1 MDPVSYDFTLGGCN
15 WRLEVMPTD
24 GWKND
29 KLLLL
34 VVLWGIAVIL
44 LLVVLTISILLVDEQ
59 RKKFRRLSLTDSM
72 TGLLN
77 RNGFNLQLEEYLE
90 GNKQKNCVGI
100 LLDVDNFKFI
110 NDVYGHTIGDQVLL
124 QLSQSL
130 VQAFPDNSIIARN
143 GGDEFCIILK
153 DCRAEEAAPMI
164 DAFSKASRSFSA
176 KGVEHNYSISLG
188 YAEYP
193 ANAEKVSDIL
203 RYADIALYEVKLQGK
218 HGALAYRSD
227 FHNSKRTQLGFSLSD
242 ISDNLPGA
250 FFIYRAEKEDERIL
264 YANQEMLQLTGCTD
278 LDDFMHFT
286 KHQFRNLVHPED
298 LTQVEESIW
307 QQIESGMNGYNDY
320 VKYRL
325 AVKDGTYKTVLDYG
339 RIVESEH
346 YGSVFY
352 VLVVDCEFIKTHYD
366 D

>member
-1 MDPVSYDFTLGGCN
+1 
-15 WRLEVMPTD
+15 
-24 GWKND
+24 
-29 KLLLL
+29 
-34 VVLWGIAVIL
+34 
-44 LLVVLTISILLVDEQ
+44 
-59 RKKFRRLSLTDSM
+59 
-72 TGLLN
+72 
-77 RNGFNLQLEEYLE
+77 
-90 GNKQKNCVGI
+90 
-100 LLDVDNFKFI
+100 
-110 NDVYGHTIGDQVLL
+110 
-124 QLSQSL
+124 
-130 VQAFPDNSIIARN
+130 
-143 GGDEFCIILK
+143 
-153 DCRAEEAAPMI
+153 MI

-176 KGVEHNYSISLG
+176 KGAEHNYSISLG

-218 HGALAYRSD
+218 HGALAYRPD

-250 FFIYRAEKEDERIL
+250 FFIYRADKEDERIL
-264 YANQEMLQLTGCTD
+264 YANQEMLQLTGCKD

>member
-1 MDPVSYDFTLGGCN
+1 MRNTP
-15 WRLEVMPTD
+15 PT
-24 GWKND
+24 
-29 KLLLL
+29 
-34 VVLWGIAVIL
+34 
-44 LLVVLTISILLVDEQ
+44 
-59 RKKFRRLSLTDSM
+59 
-72 TGLLN
+72 
-77 RNGFNLQLEEYLE
+77 
-90 GNKQKNCVGI
+90 
-100 LLDVDNFKFI
+100 
-110 NDVYGHTIGDQVLL
+110 
-124 QLSQSL
+124 
-130 VQAFPDNSIIARN
+130 
-143 GGDEFCIILK
+143 
-153 DCRAEEAAPMI
+153 
-164 DAFSKASRSFSA
+164 
-176 KGVEHNYSISLG
+176 
-188 YAEYP
+188 
-193 ANAEKVSDIL
+193 AEKISDIL

-250 FFIYRAEKEDERIL
+250 FFIYRAEKENERIL